1 MSYPEIANKLREKSD
16 LAEVVLCREITSR
29 LPQAVLGVMR
39 ERSNPVA
46 QLKELLGS
54 EEMNDLIEAGH
65 ITIGMI
71 KPRLDQH
78 IDLSKVEVDF
88 PNDTKIVNDVMS
100 MINSPL
106 EVLAT
111 VSMRM
116 SPEMV
121 EEFYVSSK
129 PNMQREESDGR
140 TTWQHFHELMAS
152 GPVTFMVI
160 GSPEGNAIELW
171 RQKIGRSWD
180 VTRSQPGQFRNLMK
194 SNANNGFHGSDK
206 IQAVKD
212 ELNFIARHM
221 I

>member
-1 MSYPEIANKLREKSD
+1 M
-16 LAEVVLCREITSR
+16 
-29 LPQAVLGVMR
+29 G
-39 ERSNPVA
+39 
-46 QLKELLGS
+46 
-54 EEMNDLIEAGH
+54 DLIKAGY

-78 IDLSKVEVDF
+78 IDLGKVEVDF
-88 PNDTKIVNDVMS
+88 PSDSEIVSHVMA
-100 MINSPL
+100 MIDSPL

-116 SPEMV
+116 SPKMV
-121 EEFYVSSK
+121 EEFYLSSK
-129 PNMQREESDGR
+129 PNMQNKEPDGK
-140 TTWQHFHELMAS
+140 TTWQHFHDLMAS

-180 VTRSQPGQFRNLMK
+180 VAKSQPGQFRNLMK

-206 IQAVKD
+206 IQAVID
-212 ELNFIARHM
+212 ELNFITKHM
-221 I
+221 KN